1 MTASPAMPL
10 WLDGLDADSVLRA
23 QGADAARVRARS
35 PRLVAIAQRTVRE
48 GVPLL
53 DPRLTYCLLEVRL
66 RETGRIVLE
75 GGRTLT
81 GALVARVLAGATSV
95 AVVAATIGG
104 RLESRA
110 SRMFGLDLPYALA
123 LDGLG
128 SCAVQALSLSARS
141 LVRELARREG
151 LRATSP
157 VSPGM
162 EGWPLE
168 VGQEEIFR
176 LLDPAVSGVR
186 LSSGG
191 WMLPRKSL
199 SMVFGLGAAGADAGE
214 VCDTCTS
221 RNACRYR
228 KRHGTPG

>member
-1 MTASPAMPL
+1 MTASPGMQV

-35 PRLVAIAQRTVRE
+35 PRLVAVAERTVRE
-48 GVPLL
+48 GLPLL

-66 RETGRIVLE
+66 REPGRIVLE
-75 GGRTLT
+75 GGETLT
-81 GALVARVLAGATSV
+81 GPLVARVLSSASSV
-95 AVVAATIGG
+95 AVVAATVGA
-104 RLESRA
+104 RLESRV

-128 SCAVQALSLSARS
+128 SCAVQALSLSARN

-151 LRATSP
+151 LRATAP

-168 VGQEEIFR
+168 EGQKEIFR
-176 LLDPAVSGVR
+176 LLDPVVSGVR
-186 LSSGG
+186 LTSGG

-199 SMVFGLGAAGADAGE
+199 SMVFGLGAAARDSGE
-214 VCDTCTS
+214 TCDTCTG
-221 RNACRYR
+221 RNSCPYR
-228 KRHGTPG
+228 NRHGTPG